1 MLTEFDHTPR
11 ASVLCPGFLQLNA
24 APEQRCLFLPLHAV
38 FGCVQTMVWPQVS
51 GILNAIFNVSTDVG
65 ARDCTWGPWEPRGS
79 PVGAPWEPRGSPVGE
94 CTLEDDNGTKTRLCV
109 VDRISG

>member
-11 ASVLCPGFLQLNA
+11 ASVLCPGFLQLNV

-79 PVGAPWEPRGSPVGE
+79 PVGE